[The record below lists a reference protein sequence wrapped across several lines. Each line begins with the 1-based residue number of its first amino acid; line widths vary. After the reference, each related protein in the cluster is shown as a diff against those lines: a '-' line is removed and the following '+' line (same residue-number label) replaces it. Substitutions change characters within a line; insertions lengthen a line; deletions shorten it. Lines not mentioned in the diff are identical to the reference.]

1 MKNVKET
8 KKSKNAENQQSVNQ
22 TENDLRNRPEPSRF
36 AVQFD
41 VAYGGV
47 YVKKDGVSQTVPD
60 MNLTVR
66 QLLKNHT
73 RGLSN
78 DRHIK
83 DPLYFDIQIP
93 KIQDIT
99 DVDEYRSYLKT
110 MLRSTEEF
118 LAAEKKKKEEEEQK
132 EEAKNKQLRIDE
144 EAENQ

>member
-1 MKNVKET
+1 MKNEKET
-8 KKSKNAENQQSVNQ
+8 KKSENAENQQSVNQ
-22 TENDLRNRPEPSRF
+22 TENDLRNTPEPSRF

-41 VAYGGV
+41 VSYGGV
-47 YVKKDGVSQTVPD
+47 YVKKDGKSQTVPD

-66 QLLKNHT
+66 QLLQNHT

-99 DVDEYRSYLKT
+99 DVHEYKTYLKD
-110 MLRSTEEF
+110 MLDKTEQF
-118 LAAEKKKKEEEEQK
+118 LEEEKKRQEEEK
-132 EEAKNKQLRIDE
+132 EPKPGYQLRIDQ
-144 EAENQ
+144 EAEKQ

>member
-1 MKNVKET
+1 MKNEKET
-8 KKSKNAENQQSVNQ
+8 KKSKNAENQQSVIE
-22 TENDLRNRPEPSRF
+22 TEKDVRNNNRPEPSRF

-41 VAYGGV
+41 VSYGGV
-47 YVKKDGVSQTVPD
+47 YVKKDGISQTVPD

-66 QLLKNHT
+66 QLLQNHT

-99 DVDEYRSYLKT
+99 DVDEYKTYLKD
-110 MLRSTEEF
+110 MLDKTEAF
-118 LAAEKKKKEEEEQK
+118 LAEEKKRQEEEK
-132 EEAKNKQLRIDE
+132 KPKPGKQLDIEE
-144 EAENQ
+144 EAEN